1 MFWQQGRYVM
11 QGTQTINQFGFD
23 HQHIQIDPN
32 QFIKESETLIMHTK
46 PTSRTQNAV
55 LVSMLDSPFLRSQY
69 PDARFVSCLDDTK
82 VIERILYEVNSAL

>member
-11 QGTQTINQFGFD
+11 QGAQTINQFGFD

-46 PTSRTQNAV
+46 PTSKTQNAV

-69 PDARFVSCLDDTK
+69 PDARFVCCLDDTK
-82 VIERILYEVNSAL
+82 VIERILYEVNPAL